1 MVILPEKQNFEQE
14 EIIKKGAVVVVSNKI
29 ELETKLNDFLCN
41 KQFRNDLIVN
51 GEDFLDEYFSFQGNS
66 SKVLSEFLLNIDKN

>member
-14 EIIKKGAVVVVSNKI
+14 EIIKKGAVAVVSNKI

-41 KQFRNDLIVN
+41 KQFRENLISN
-51 GEDFLDEYFSFQGNS
+51 GENFVDEYFSFQGNS
-66 SKVLSEFLLNIDKN
+66 SKILSKFLVNINKN